1 MPRYEDDL
9 RTKLSATRVPIT
21 VGQYIQRLRTLNENA
36 PLTSMKFLMD
46 FDKISKK
53 IDDMDK
59 SFTTKTS
66 YLTAICAVLKMYPKY
81 SKLYKK
87 YLEKTM
93 TNSRE
98 IKKELDTNVRND
110 KQKESIIPLKDII
123 DVRNKLKK
131 EFDDAK
137 EIDGKVWDR
146 YMGYVLLCLYTMTPP
161 RRNRDYSEMFFAFH
175 EPAVIDKTKNYYVAD
190 QHKFI
195 FNNYKTASVYGEQ
208 TLAVPADLARVL
220 DDYIDMYQSV
230 VERNDY
236 KTANEFPLLVHF
248 NGARIHEINGITRL
262 LNKVLGKKI
271 GSSALRH
278 IYLSDK
284 FAPELEVMKVTANAM
299 SHDLDTQRTY
309 IKTS

>member
-9 RTKLSATRVPIT
+9 RTKLSATRVAVT
-21 VGQYIQRLRTLNENA
+21 VGQYIQRLRTLNDNA

-46 FDKISKK
+46 YDTISKK
-53 IDDMDK
+53 IDDMNK

-93 TNSRE
+93 GNSRE
-98 IKKELDTNVRND
+98 IKTELDKNERND
-110 KQKESIIPLKDII
+110 KQKESIVPLDQIVE
-123 DVRNKLKK
+123 VRNKLKK
-131 EFDDAK
+131 EFDDSDS
-137 EIDGKVWDR
+137 ITGKLWEK
-146 YMGYVLLCLYTMTPP
+146 YLGYVLLCLYTLTPP
-161 RRNRDYSEMFFAFH
+161 RRNRDYSEMWFTIK
-175 EPAVIDKTKNYYVAD
+175 EPKVNDKTKNYYIVSTK
-190 QHKFI
+190 KFI
-195 FNNYKTASVYGEQ
+195 FNNYKTASTYGQQ
-208 TLAVPADLARVL
+208 TLDVPEELAKVL
-220 DDYIDMYQSV
+220 NEYINVYKQVNDKEDYTK
-230 VERNDY
+230 EG
-236 KTANEFPLLVHF
+236 EWPLLVRF
-248 NGARIHEINGITRL
+248 SGSRIHEINGITRI

-284 FAPELEVMKVTANAM
+284 FAPELKEMKEDSIAMGHSMEV
-299 SHDLDTQRTY
+299 QREY

>member
-9 RTKLSATRVPIT
+9 RTKLSATRVPVT
-21 VGQYIQRLRTLNENA
+21 VGQYIQRLRTLNDNA

-46 FDKISKK
+46 FPTISKK

-98 IKKELDTNVRND
+98 IKQDLDKNERND
-110 KQKESIIPLKDII
+110 KQKESIIPLKDIV

-146 YMGYVLLCLYTMTPP
+146 YMGYILLCLYTMTPP
-161 RRNRDYSEMFFAFH
+161 RRNRDYSEMFFCFT
-175 EPAVIDKTKNYYVAD
+175 EPKVNDKTKNYYVAD
-190 QHKFI
+190 KHKFI

-208 TLAVPADLARVL
+208 RLDVPKDLADVL
-220 DDYIDMYQSV
+220 ADYIDMYQSV
-230 VERNDY
+230 IERDDY
-236 KTANEFPLLVHF
+236 TTNNEFPLLVHF
-248 NGARIHEINGITRL
+248 NGTRIHEINGITRL
-262 LNKVLGKKI
+262 LNKVFGKKI

-278 IYLSDK
+278 IYVTDK
-284 FAPELEVMKVTANAM
+284 FAPELEEMKATANAM
-299 SHDLDTQRTY
+299 GHSVEEQKSY